1 MNKLGEKICKHKNL
15 IIILTVILLIPALI
29 GMYKT
34 KINYDILVYL
44 PEDIETIKGENILT
58 DDFNMGAF
66 AITIV
71 DNMADK
77 DVLTLESKIRD
88 IDGVNKVVSIDDI
101 TGTTIPLEFI
111 PSDIT
116 EKVAKGNSKLVLVT
130 FNESTSDD
138 VTLDAVQDLRNLVK
152 NTAKVG
158 GMSAMVLDTKELFN
172 SEMALYV
179 AIAVVL
185 CIMVLMI
192 SLDSYLVPILLI
204 ANIGVAILFNM
215 GSNIF
220 LGDICYITK
229 AISAVLQ
236 LGVTTDF
243 SIFLYHKYEKAKK
256 ENKDINKAMSIAI
269 HETLVSVFG
278 SSITT
283 IAGFLALCTMNLKLG
298 TDIGIVMAKGVV
310 FGLLCVI
317 TLFPALLLI
326 FDKQIE
332 KTKHKEILPKFTRV
346 KNFVMKNYK
355 IIFVVFLLLLF
366 PAYKAQS
373 KTSVYYKLDESIPDD
388 YGYTI
393 ATKALKEDYDIVSQ
407 ELILVSKDMSNSDMN
422 MMVNEIKDI
431 DGINLVLS
439 PSSLSEYGLSEEM
452 LSDDIKDIYQ
462 TDKYKMVLVNSTYD
476 IATEELNDQITKVN
490 NIVKKYDENSI
501 VAGEGPLMKDLVE
514 ITDQDFKNV
523 NTTSIAVIFVLM
535 LIVLKSISL
544 PVLLVTAIEFAIFIN
559 MGVPYFT
566 GTEIPFIASVVI
578 GTIQLGATI
587 DYAILMTT
595 KYLEERQ
602 KGTSKEDSIKIA
614 LDNSVTSI
622 VVSGLCFFAA
632 TIGVGVVSKIDM
644 IGSLCTLI
652 SRGAIISMIV
662 VITVVPSLLMIFD
675 KLICKTTLGFNKK
688 ERKINMKKNIKKMD
702 SWALIAMLM
711 TPALPVSALTKDE
724 TVYSKLETNGD
735 TKYTIVT
742 EHLINDKEEN
752 NLIDSTDLKDIINT
766 NGSEK
771 YTIDGDN
778 IVWSSN
784 KKDIYYKGS
793 TEKELPVTL
802 KATYK
807 FDGKESDVKDM
818 LGKKGNVEITLT
830 YKNSDKHVVNGSTMY
845 TPFVVTTA
853 TTFDSTTTSNLKVT
867 NGKVVSNGKT
877 YAVAAIATPGLYES
891 LNISELK
898 DMDTIKIT
906 FDTTDFELSSIYSM
920 VNAKLIDSSDLKVFN
935 ELDSLYSKVDT
946 LKSSSAKLVNGSKEL
961 TNGVKQIRSAVIAS
975 VNELKNN
982 KETINEKTLSAIGS
996 SAKEQAIKKVESNKE
1011 NIMKQ
1016 AMQQVVETENQT
1028 HTIKTASDASVDG
1041 NAELIGALKLASH
1054 ESLKQEI
1061 GESNYNDCVQASCP
1075 YLAAAENKA
1084 VKEAKEKFYN
1094 NALELAKQTAAQTA
1108 YQTALKTASETASET
1123 STQVATQVAAVVK
1136 NTVINKMV
1144 TSLNTLVGGLD
1155 SLLDGAQT
1163 LSNGIE
1169 QFDNEGI
1176 NKIATLVNDKVKPT
1190 SNKLQSLTKL
1200 ANDYN
1205 TFTKTSNNVDSNT
1218 KFVLVIDSQK
1228 KVEEKKETKTT
1239 KKTNETFMDR
1249 VKNLFK

>member
-1 MNKLGEKICKHKNL
+1 
-15 IIILTVILLIPALI
+15 
-29 GMYKT
+29 
-34 KINYDILVYL
+34 
-44 PEDIETIKGENILT
+44 
-58 DDFNMGAF
+58 
-66 AITIV
+66 
-71 DNMADK
+71 
-77 DVLTLESKIRD
+77 
-88 IDGVNKVVSIDDI
+88 
-101 TGTTIPLEFI
+101 
-111 PSDIT
+111 
-116 EKVAKGNSKLVLVT
+116 
-130 FNESTSDD
+130 
-138 VTLDAVQDLRNLVK
+138 
-152 NTAKVG
+152 
-158 GMSAMVLDTKELFN
+158 
-172 SEMALYV
+172 
-179 AIAVVL
+179 
-185 CIMVLMI
+185 
-192 SLDSYLVPILLI
+192 
-204 ANIGVAILFNM
+204 
-215 GSNIF
+215 
-220 LGDICYITK
+220 
-229 AISAVLQ
+229 
-236 LGVTTDF
+236 
-243 SIFLYHKYEKAKK
+243 
-256 ENKDINKAMSIAI
+256 
-269 HETLVSVFG
+269 
-278 SSITT
+278 
-283 IAGFLALCTMNLKLG
+283 
-298 TDIGIVMAKGVV
+298 
-310 FGLLCVI
+310 
-317 TLFPALLLI
+317 
-326 FDKQIE
+326 
-332 KTKHKEILPKFTRV
+332 
-346 KNFVMKNYK
+346 
-355 IIFVVFLLLLF
+355 
-366 PAYKAQS
+366 
-373 KTSVYYKLDESIPDD
+373 
-388 YGYTI
+388 
-393 ATKALKEDYDIVSQ
+393 
-407 ELILVSKDMSNSDMN
+407 MSNSDMN

-452 LSDDIKDIYQ
+452 VSDDIKDIYQ

-688 ERKINMKKNIKKMD
+688 ERKINMKKNIKKMA

-724 TVYSKLETNGD
+724 TVYSKLETNGE

-742 EHLINDKEEN
+742 EHLINDKEED

-807 FDGKESDVKDM
+807 LDGKELDVKDM

-982 KETINEKTLSAIGS
+982 KETIDEKTLSAIGS

-1016 AMQQVVETENQT
+1016 AMQQVVETENQM
-1028 HTIKTASDASVDG
+1028 HTIKTASDTSVDG
-1041 NAELIGALKLASH
+1041 NAELIGALKLAVRNMYPS
-1054 ESLKQEI
+1054 
-1061 GESNYNDCVQASCP
+1061 ASEEE
-1075 YLAAAENKA
+1075 LIIAEKVA
-1084 VKEAKEKFYN
+1084 IEDAKTKFYN

-1108 YQTALKTASETASET
+1108 YQTALQTASETASET

-1205 TFTKTSNNVDSNT
+1205 TFTKTSNSVDSNT

>member
-1 MNKLGEKICKHKNL
+1 
-15 IIILTVILLIPALI
+15 
-29 GMYKT
+29 
-34 KINYDILVYL
+34 
-44 PEDIETIKGENILT
+44 
-58 DDFNMGAF
+58 
-66 AITIV
+66 
-71 DNMADK
+71 
-77 DVLTLESKIRD
+77 
-88 IDGVNKVVSIDDI
+88 
-101 TGTTIPLEFI
+101 
-111 PSDIT
+111 
-116 EKVAKGNSKLVLVT
+116 
-130 FNESTSDD
+130 
-138 VTLDAVQDLRNLVK
+138 
-152 NTAKVG
+152 
-158 GMSAMVLDTKELFN
+158 
-172 SEMALYV
+172 
-179 AIAVVL
+179 
-185 CIMVLMI
+185 
-192 SLDSYLVPILLI
+192 
-204 ANIGVAILFNM
+204 
-215 GSNIF
+215 
-220 LGDICYITK
+220 
-229 AISAVLQ
+229 
-236 LGVTTDF
+236 
-243 SIFLYHKYEKAKK
+243 
-256 ENKDINKAMSIAI
+256 
-269 HETLVSVFG
+269 
-278 SSITT
+278 
-283 IAGFLALCTMNLKLG
+283 
-298 TDIGIVMAKGVV
+298 
-310 FGLLCVI
+310 
-317 TLFPALLLI
+317 
-326 FDKQIE
+326 
-332 KTKHKEILPKFTRV
+332 
-346 KNFVMKNYK
+346 
-355 IIFVVFLLLLF
+355 
-366 PAYKAQS
+366 
-373 KTSVYYKLDESIPDD
+373 
-388 YGYTI
+388 
-393 ATKALKEDYDIVSQ
+393 
-407 ELILVSKDMSNSDMN
+407 
-422 MMVNEIKDI
+422 
-431 DGINLVLS
+431 
-439 PSSLSEYGLSEEM
+439 
-452 LSDDIKDIYQ
+452 
-462 TDKYKMVLVNSTYD
+462 
-476 IATEELNDQITKVN
+476 
-490 NIVKKYDENSI
+490 
-501 VAGEGPLMKDLVE
+501 
-514 ITDQDFKNV
+514 
-523 NTTSIAVIFVLM
+523 
-535 LIVLKSISL
+535 
-544 PVLLVTAIEFAIFIN
+544 
-559 MGVPYFT
+559 
-566 GTEIPFIASVVI
+566 
-578 GTIQLGATI
+578 
-587 DYAILMTT
+587 
-595 KYLEERQ
+595 
-602 KGTSKEDSIKIA
+602 
-614 LDNSVTSI
+614 
-622 VVSGLCFFAA
+622 
-632 TIGVGVVSKIDM
+632 
-644 IGSLCTLI
+644 
-652 SRGAIISMIV
+652 MIV

-675 KLICKTTLGFNKK
+675 KLICKTTLGFNNNKK
-688 ERKINMKKNIKKMD
+688 ERKINMKKNIKKMA
-702 SWALIAMLM
+702 SWAFIAMLM

-742 EHLINDKEEN
+742 EHLINDKEED

-982 KETINEKTLSAIGS
+982 KDTIDEKTLSAIGS

-1041 NAELIGALKLASH
+1041 NAELIGALKLAVRNMYPS
-1054 ESLKQEI
+1054 
-1061 GESNYNDCVQASCP
+1061 ASEEE
-1075 YLAAAENKA
+1075 LIIAEKVA
-1084 VKEAKEKFYN
+1084 IEDAKTKFYN

>member
-1 MNKLGEKICKHKNL
+1 
-15 IIILTVILLIPALI
+15 
-29 GMYKT
+29 
-34 KINYDILVYL
+34 
-44 PEDIETIKGENILT
+44 
-58 DDFNMGAF
+58 
-66 AITIV
+66 
-71 DNMADK
+71 
-77 DVLTLESKIRD
+77 
-88 IDGVNKVVSIDDI
+88 
-101 TGTTIPLEFI
+101 
-111 PSDIT
+111 
-116 EKVAKGNSKLVLVT
+116 
-130 FNESTSDD
+130 
-138 VTLDAVQDLRNLVK
+138 
-152 NTAKVG
+152 
-158 GMSAMVLDTKELFN
+158 
-172 SEMALYV
+172 
-179 AIAVVL
+179 
-185 CIMVLMI
+185 
-192 SLDSYLVPILLI
+192 
-204 ANIGVAILFNM
+204 
-215 GSNIF
+215 
-220 LGDICYITK
+220 
-229 AISAVLQ
+229 
-236 LGVTTDF
+236 
-243 SIFLYHKYEKAKK
+243 
-256 ENKDINKAMSIAI
+256 
-269 HETLVSVFG
+269 
-278 SSITT
+278 
-283 IAGFLALCTMNLKLG
+283 
-298 TDIGIVMAKGVV
+298 
-310 FGLLCVI
+310 
-317 TLFPALLLI
+317 
-326 FDKQIE
+326 
-332 KTKHKEILPKFTRV
+332 
-346 KNFVMKNYK
+346 MKNYK

-452 LSDDIKDIYQ
+452 LSDDIKSIYQ

-688 ERKINMKKNIKKMD
+688 EGKMNMKKNVKKMV

-742 EHLINDKEEN
+742 EHLINDKEED

-807 FDGKESDVKDM
+807 LDGKELDVKDM

-830 YKNSDKHVVNGSTMY
+830 YKNSDKHVINGSTMY

-898 DMDTIKIT
+898 DMNTIKIT

-982 KETINEKTLSAIGS
+982 KETIDENTLSAIGS

-1041 NAELIGALKLASH
+1041 NAELSGALKLA
-1054 ESLKQEI
+1054 
-1061 GESNYNDCVQASCP
+1061 
-1075 YLAAAENKA
+1075 
-1084 VKEAKEKFYN
+1084 VKEMHPNASEEELAIAIKETIEGAKTKFYN
-1094 NALELAKQTAAQTA
+1094 NALELAKQTAAQAA
-1108 YQTALKTASETASET
+1108 YQTALQTASETASET

-1218 KFVLVIDSQK
+1218 KFILVIDSQK

-1239 KKTNETFMDR
+1239 KKANETFMDR